1 MDATKMN
8 RIRCDAILSELTE
21 DAQAVEDEDRKKHT

>member
-8 RIRCDAILSELTE
+8 YKMQFYQNTE